1 MNKFKFAGMPR
12 IEIPKQPNE
21 ITVELIKQYLPSLLK
36 EHENRNK
43 KADYLI
49 SYYEG
54 EQDIQEKARAYS
66 KINKF
71 NYKGVENHAQYI
83 VDYKKGVY
91 APMEFSYR
99 AGKKE
104 DDLKFF
110 KNYLNDINFWAV
122 ENDVKEDM
130 FTTGMAVTF
139 CQIKPEAMQKDFDVD
154 YESPF
159 YYEKVSI
166 QNNFVVYSSVVG
178 MNETRLFAVNISY
191 EDGFD
196 SLGTKTSKKIY
207 TIYTQNYQLR
217 FKEDF
222 SIYPFMIGE
231 KKFDIKPNPTNYK
244 FIPLIERRYNQK
256 GIGAVEKV
264 KDQLDLV
271 NLVVSNSMDNIHD
284 NANNIIVIKN
294 TDLGD
299 DEKQA
304 SENLQAMIDGG
315 AIVIK
320 SLPHANGDATVFTLY
335 MQFDHDKI
343 NVFYEQRVKNAYAIN
358 GVPLPTQQTSSGGD
372 TTGARELGGGYA
384 SARKIQGQEIVGMS
398 RDDRTEL
405 KQMFGIAK
413 LIPNSKI
420 KEVHPNQI
428 QIKYVINSSDNL
440 LTKTQ
445 SVMNLYKAGV
455 PIPHIV
461 AVADLWGDEYTV
473 AKEWMDAVKSF
484 GEGVEPEN
492 QKEVNSENL

>member
-1 MNKFKFAGMPR
+1 MPR

-36 EHENRNK
+36 EHSERNT
-43 KADYLI
+43 KADYLTK
-49 SYYEG
+49 YYEG
-54 EQDIQEKARAYS
+54 KQDVQKKEREFT
-66 KINKF
+66 KINKY

-91 APMEFSYR
+91 APMEFAYR

-104 DDLKFF
+104 DDLKYF
-110 KNYLNDINFWAV
+110 KNYQNDINFLAV

-139 CQIKPEAMQKDFDVD
+139 CQIKPEAMEKGFDID
-154 YESPF
+154 NESPF

-166 QNNFVVYSSVVG
+166 QNNFVVYSSVIG
-178 MNETRLFAVNISY
+178 MNDTRLFGVNISY
-191 EDGFD
+191 EDEFD

-207 TIYTQNYQLR
+207 TIYTPDYQLR
-217 FKEDF
+217 FKEDY
-222 SIYPFMIGE
+222 SIYPFVVRNKE
-231 KKFDIKPNPTNYK
+231 NEIKPNPTYYK

-271 NLVVSNSMDNIHD
+271 NLVISNSMDNIHD

-294 TDLGD
+294 TDLGN
-299 DEKQA
+299 DEKEA

-343 NVFYEQRVKNAYAIN
+343 NIFYEQRVKNAYAIN

-398 RDDRTEL
+398 RDDRTTL
-405 KQMFGIAK
+405 KQMFGISK

-420 KEVHPNQI
+420 REVHPNQI

-445 SVMNLYKAGV
+445 SVMNLHNAGV
-455 PIPHIV
+455 PINHIV
-461 AVADLWGDEYTV
+461 AVVDLWGDEYTV
-473 AKEWMDAVKSF
+473 AKDWQEAFDKTKAELEK
-484 GEGVEPEN
+484 
-492 QKEVNSENL
+492 QKEVTSENL